1 MQRVIR
7 LRLLSSMALEVKIGP
22 QRKTFRAAKLLRH
35 PIIGSFHTA
44 TVRPDVKLFFLLP
57 RFFSC
62 DFHFLCSDSLT
73 VGFIRRIF
81 MNKTEVLLS
90 RGV

>member
-44 TVRPDVKLFFLLP
+44 TVRPDVKLFF
-57 RFFSC
+57 FFLDSSHVT
-62 DFHFLCSDSLT
+62 FTSFVQTVSRSGLSDGYL
-73 VGFIRRIF
+73 
-81 MNKTEVLLS
+81 
-90 RGV
+90 